1 MDKKRRF
8 YLLKIA
14 PMPHHRTCFYIE
26 GKDEYC
32 NKSFSYDLA
41 RTLADV
47 EEIRKDSEIFFEVE
61 TGTRFKN
68 YDGQPVII
76 WNNFSAKTLLK
87 QLGYSGFLSVFDP
100 FPPNCRLEKNV
111 RLTHCINIVNSFQT
125 WSEFVNELTVN
136 DIEFTQGCRRFAIR
150 LKLNNDGYDIF
161 TNYDTKNYAKYT
173 KLNFKYNV

>member
-14 PMPHHRTCFYIE
+14 PMPHHRTSFYIE

-47 EEIRKDSEIFFEVE
+47 EGRRKDSEIFFEVE

-87 QLGYSGFLSVFDP
+87 RLGYSGFLSIFDP
-100 FPPNCRLEKNV
+100 FPPNCRFGKNV

-161 TNYDTKNYAKYT
+161 TNYDTE
-173 KLNFKYNV
+173 KLCEIHKT